1 MSLCKPRTTRLYI
14 GNLNFAMTDPA
25 LQEMIGRLTS
35 VRPEHIERAEVIRD
49 RETGRSRGFGF
60 VDFASAQDAQRAIH
74 ELDGTE
80 VMGRTLRVQLAKPR
94 VQMRPR
100 GGRIK

>member
-1 MSLCKPRTTRLYI
+1 MSVGDRSEMSTRLYI
-14 GNLNFAMTDPA
+14 GNLNFAMTDSA
-25 LQEMIGRLTS
+25 LHEMIGRLTS
-35 VRPEHIERAEVIRD
+35 VRPEQIERAEVIRD

-60 VDFASAQDAQRAIH
+60 VDLANSEDAQRAIN

-94 VQMRPR
+94 AQMRPR
-100 GGRIK
+100 RTT

>member
-1 MSLCKPRTTRLYI
+1 MSIGGRLEMSTRLYF

-25 LQEMIGRLTS
+25 LHEIIGRLTS
-35 VRPEHIERAEVIRD
+35 VVPEHIERAEIIRD
-49 RETGRSRGFGF
+49 PETGRSRGFGF
-60 VDFASAQDAQRAIH
+60 VDLASSEDAQRAIE

-94 VQMRPR
+94 ARTRSRRAP
-100 GGRIK
+100 